1 MWQSAH
7 MAGNPGEGLP
17 RMFRRFWA
25 GEAVSEFGSWITLLA
40 LQALVVTDLAAGAT
54 GTGLLSAARWLPYL
68 TFGLVLGA
76 LIDRRARRPVMVGT
90 DLARAVL
97 LLLIP
102 VCWWLGVLSLP
113 LLLAIVVAF
122 ATATLMNDSASHAF
136 LPRLVPRAHLQ
147 AAHVRID
154 GTRAVA
160 ETAGPAAGG
169 GLLGLVG
176 APLAVLANSVTFAF
190 SAVMVALTRLEEPPR
205 PAGPPPNLRAEIGA
219 GLRWVYR
226 SGSLRHLAVWTHVW
240 FAGQAAL
247 GAVLAVY
254 LLTTMELSY
263 LWFGLVTAAL
273 GVGGLSG
280 ALASLPLGRL
290 WGSGP
295 TVIGAHLLSA
305 IGVLTL
311 LLAQLPDPIGATLV
325 LLCLGQLLHGFAI
338 GASNSHEMAY
348 RQLITPD
355 ELQARTNTTMRSM
368 NRAVVVIVAP
378 VAGVLA
384 EAVGITGVLGAAA
397 AVFALAGVGLWF
409 SPFRHAEL
417 DTATDHD

>member
-1 MWQSAH
+1 
-7 MAGNPGEGLP
+7 MADGPGGGFP
-17 RMFRRFWA
+17 RVFRRFWA
-25 GEAVSEFGSWITLLA
+25 GEAVSEFGSWISLLA
-40 LQALVVTDLAAGAT
+40 LQALVVTDLAAGPT

-68 TFGLVLGA
+68 TFGLILGA
-76 LIDRRARRPVMVGT
+76 LVDRRARRPVMIGT
-90 DLARAVL
+90 DLARAAL
-97 LLLIP
+97 LLFIP
-102 VCWWLGVLSLP
+102 LSWFAGALSLP
-113 LLLAIVVAF
+113 LLLVIVVLF
-122 ATATLMNDSASHAF
+122 GTATLMNDSASHAF
-136 LPRLVPRAHLQ
+136 LPRLVPRRHLQ
-147 AAHVRID
+147 AAHARID

-169 GLLGLVG
+169 GLLGLIG
-176 APLAVLANSVTFAF
+176 APLAVLVNSATFVF
-190 SAVMVALTRLEEPPR
+190 SAVAVALTRIEEPR
-205 PAGPPPNLRAEIGA
+205 RADGTPPNLRAEIAA

-226 SGSLRHLAVWTHVW
+226 EGSLRHLALWTHVW

-247 GAVLAVY
+247 GGVLAVY
-254 LLTTMELSY
+254 LLTTMDLSY

-273 GVGGLSG
+273 GVGGLFG

-295 TVIGAHLLSA
+295 TVIVTHLLSA
-305 IGVLTL
+305 LGVASL
-311 LLAQLPDPIGATLV
+311 LLASASAPGPGWVAMV

-368 NRAVVVIVAP
+368 NRAVVVVIAP

-384 EAVGITGVLGAAA
+384 EQVGVGPVLGAS
-397 AVFALAGVGLWF
+397 AVLFALAAVGLWF
-409 SPFRHAEL
+409 SPFRNAVL
-417 DTATDHD
+417 ATTD

>member
-1 MWQSAH
+1 
-7 MAGNPGEGLP
+7 MAGTPGQGLP

-25 GEAVSEFGSWITLLA
+25 GEAVSEFGSWISLLA

-68 TFGLVLGA
+68 TFGLILGA
-76 LIDRRARRPVMVGT
+76 LIDRRARRPVMIGT

-102 VCWWLGVLSLP
+102 LCWWLGVLSLP

-122 ATATLMNDSASHAF
+122 ATASLMNDSASHAF
-136 LPRLVPRAHLQ
+136 LPRLVPRGHLQ

-154 GTRAVA
+154 GTRSVA

-176 APLAVLANSVTFAF
+176 APLAVLANSVTFVF
-190 SAVMVALTRLEEPPR
+190 SAVMVALTRVEEPPR
-205 PAGPPPNLRAEIGA
+205 PRGARPNLRAEIGA

-254 LLTTMELSY
+254 LLTTMELTY

-273 GVGGLSG
+273 GVGGLFG

-295 TVIGAHLLSA
+295 TVIVAHLLSA
-305 IGVLTL
+305 IGVLAL
-311 LLAQLPDPIGATLV
+311 LLAQLPDPIWATLG

-384 EAVGITGVLGAAA
+384 ELVGLVPVLGASAVVFILAA
-397 AVFALAGVGLWF
+397 VGLWF
-409 SPFRHAEL
+409 SPFRRAEL
-417 DTATDHD
+417 AVHAG